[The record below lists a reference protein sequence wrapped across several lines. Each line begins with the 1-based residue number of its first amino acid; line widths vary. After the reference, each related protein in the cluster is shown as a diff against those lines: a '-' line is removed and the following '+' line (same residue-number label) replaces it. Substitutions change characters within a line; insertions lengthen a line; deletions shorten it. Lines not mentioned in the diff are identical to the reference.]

1 MKKLFKNRKLVI
13 ALVLALIMTMSMAVT
28 VFAETTGGEGSEP
41 KSYWDDP
48 LFFEFVFLVVAFL
61 SLAIC
66 SFLIFQAI
74 RNRNKIYEYE
84 EREGTV
90 KLYED
95 LDDAKWDAPDSVYI
109 DALEPTAAILS
120 ELEPVKPIRG
130 LDGFII
136 TEEPIEPVKAINM
149 GADPYAFRRADDIS
163 NAVYEATP
171 ANPITLG
178 DLNAFEEPAF
188 DVADPTNTP
197 FIESLKQPENSF
209 VYENVP
215 SSVLEDSIHIPDA
228 TEAQPIEPAAT
239 PIASPYTFITSG
251 VPGAIPFVTPAAA
264 LYENSYKPATLEDT
278 VIPVAEP
285 IPAAPDEAVT
295 PLSNPVSYL
304 KDIPITIYTSAD
316 EDGVVQINATICE
329 NKVTATELRDEP
341 MAPAPEIPMVIPAV
355 ATPSAE
361 PVVNMFA
368 NVEEPVEIPATEAN
382 IFENTVSVTAL
393 EDEPEIP
400 VAEIPVVIPA
410 VATPSAEP
418 VVNMFAN
425 VEEPVEIPATEANIF
440 ENTVSATA
448 LEDEPE
454 IPVAEIPVVIPTV
467 ATPASDP
474 VADMFAN
481 VEEPVEI
488 PATEANIFENT
499 ISATALEDEPEIPV
513 AEIPVVIPAVATPA
527 SDPVADMFANV
538 EEPVEIPATE
548 ANIFENTVSVTALE
562 DEPEIP
568 VAEIPVVIPAV
579 ATPAYDPVAD
589 MFANVEEP
597 VEIPATEANIFE
609 NTVSVT
615 ALEDEPEIPV
625 AEIPM
630 VIPAVATPASDPV
643 ADMFANVE
651 EPVEIPAT
659 EANIFENTI
668 SATAL
673 EDEPEIPVAEIPV
686 VIPAV
691 ATPASDPVVE
701 TFANIEEPVVIPT
714 AEAAVFEQT
723 VSNTVLEDEAEE
735 PVVVAPITFVDEAT
749 TPASD
754 PVVET
759 FANIEEPVVIP
770 TTEAAVFEQTV
781 SNTVLEDEAEEPVVV
796 APITF
801 VDEAT

>member
-28 VFAETTGGEGSEP
+28 VFAEATGGEGSEP

-74 RNRNKIYEYE
+74 RNRNKIHEYE

-171 ANPITLG
+171 ANPITLS

-188 DVADPTNTP
+188 DVAEPTDTP

-215 SSVLEDSIHIPDA
+215 SSVLEDNIHIPDA

-355 ATPSAE
+355 ATPAAE

-368 NVEEPVEIPATEAN
+368 NVEEPVKIPATEAN
-382 IFENTVSVTAL
+382 IFENTVSATAL

-410 VATPSAEP
+410 VATPASDPVADMFANIEEP
-418 VVNMFAN
+418 VEIPATEANIFENTVSATALEDEPEIPVAEIPMVISAVATPASDPVADMFAN

-454 IPVAEIPVVIPTV
+454 IPVAEIPMVIPAV
-467 ATPASDP
+467 ATPAAET
-474 VADMFAN
+474 VVNMFAN

-488 PATEANIFENT
+488 PTTEANIFENT
-499 ISATALEDEPEIPV
+499 VSATALEDEPEIPV

-548 ANIFENTVSVTALE
+548 ANIFENTVSA
-562 DEPEIP
+562 
-568 VAEIPVVIPAV
+568 
-579 ATPAYDPVAD
+579 
-589 MFANVEEP
+589 
-597 VEIPATEANIFE
+597 
-609 NTVSVT
+609 T

-630 VIPAVATPASDPV
+630 VIPAVATPA
-643 ADMFANVE
+643 
-651 EPVEIPAT
+651 
-659 EANIFENTI
+659 
-668 SATAL
+668 
-673 EDEPEIPVAEIPV
+673 
-686 VIPAV
+686 
-691 ATPASDPVVE
+691 
-701 TFANIEEPVVIPT
+701 
-714 AEAAVFEQT
+714 
-723 VSNTVLEDEAEE
+723 
-735 PVVVAPITFVDEAT
+735 
-749 TPASD
+749 
-754 PVVET
+754 
-759 FANIEEPVVIP
+759 
-770 TTEAAVFEQTV
+770 
-781 SNTVLEDEAEEPVVV
+781 
-796 APITF
+796 
-801 VDEAT
+801 